1 MNHKILPLIV
11 ILTAISM
18 AVPSYSMAYAQ
29 SSQSLGIVISST
41 MNGVQTALH
50 QVKSGTV
57 AYQQLN
63 QSLTYL
69 TIAQKLYNAGNY
81 TGAEYYLK
89 IAMNESYSGVISAG
103 GEAFTVPP
111 GLNVSRVGQNVAVA
125 FNATL
130 AQQVKGMP
138 FENTSQIE
146 RDMEDY
152 HNDYT
157 KAAFIMPAG
166 TIGVYDNLV
175 YINLSYPLP
184 VIKLGN
190 QSYTVG
196 AWVLSNS
203 TRPVVNTSVLG
214 IINYTG
220 AYRYVMANAGSQ
232 ITVFPPSNDNEAR
245 VHVNLYDIGTLK
257 QQPKS
262 NLTVYYTPVPA
273 HKLGELTD
281 DQEFNMS
288 NFFSITNRTVV
299 MLHHDHEFEFENS
312 SVQVNFNEH
321 GVMKIK
327 NGTEVNFN
335 SGIMS
340 NFKNETQFGNNG
352 GNRTDDQEFNM
363 SNFFANG
370 TPFRDN

>member
-1 MNHKILPLIV
+1 LAQARQILGNV
-11 ILTAISM
+11 NAE
-18 AVPSYSMAYAQ
+18 V
-29 SSQSLGIVISST
+29 
-41 MNGVQTALH
+41 H
-50 QVKSGTV
+50 QYVKEKF
-57 AYQQLN
+57 A
-63 QSLTYL
+63 
-69 TIAQKLYNAGNY
+69 K
-81 TGAEYYLK
+81 
-89 IAMNESYSGVISAG
+89 
-103 GEAFTVPP
+103 AFERDFAP
-111 GLNVSRVGQNVAVA
+111 GLFIKAKAVGQNVAVA

-340 NFKNETQFGNNG
+340 DFKNETQFGNNE

-363 SNFFANG
+363 SNFFTNG
-370 TPFRDN
+370 